1 MCLYILPNSELTSLL
16 SLGCLRCWPV
26 VMDMSFA
33 WWLLCQRV
41 ELRQDSLDWQ
51 RNEESAT
58 ETYINTYSV
67 EQDGPRTFV
76 YIFLVCINVFFSGP
90 NECRNWYV
98 WPTGKIF
105 KSDGIPHNKIRKTLN
120 NISYKCGH
128 KALSFK
134 IDTFSNFY
142 AIYNTLFNIVIYK
155 KKNPLKMVNSI
166 WNQQILDN
174 VY

>member
-1 MCLYILPNSELTSLL
+1 MLTS
-16 SLGCLRCWPV
+16 SHGYVFCLV
-26 VMDMSFA
+26 TFMSEGWIEAGFTR
-33 WWLLCQRV
+33 LT
-41 ELRQDSLDWQ
+41 D

-142 AIYNTLFNIVIYK
+142 AIYNTLFNIVI
-155 KKNPLKMVNSI
+155 
-166 WNQQILDN
+166 
-174 VY
+174 

>member
-76 YIFLVCINVFFSGP
+76 YIFLVCIKVFFSGP

-105 KSDGIPHNKIRKTLN
+105 KSDGIPHNKIKLLITLVIN
-120 NISYKCGH
+120 VATKHC
-128 KALSFK
+128 LSK
-134 IDTFSNFY
+134 LILSATFMLSTTHY
-142 AIYNTLFNIVIYK
+142 LI
-155 KKNPLKMVNSI
+155 
-166 WNQQILDN
+166 
-174 VY
+174 